1 MTKTVKEIIKINDK
15 LWDIFNEHGGYEY
28 NDEMIWQLEGY
39 GISISEMEEDETEHV
54 LEEGVATLK
63 YFEWVVS
70 MLELKE
76 SEPPQLYC

>member
-63 YFEWVVS
+63 YFEWVVN

>member
-39 GISISEMEEDETEHV
+39 GISINEMEEDETEHV

-63 YFEWVVS
+63 YFEWVVN

>member
-39 GISISEMEEDETEHV
+39 GISINEMEEDETEHV

-63 YFEWVVS
+63 YFEWVVN
-70 MLELKE
+70 MIELKE

>member
-39 GISISEMEEDETEHV
+39 GISINEMEEDETEHV
-54 LEEGVATLK
+54 LKEGVATLK
-63 YFEWVVS
+63 YFEWVVN
-70 MLELKE
+70 MIELKE

>member
-15 LWDIFNEHGGYEY
+15 LWDIFHEHGGYEY

-39 GISISEMEEDETEHV
+39 GMSIEEMEEDETDHV
-54 LEEGVATLK
+54 LKEGNTTLE
-63 YFEWVVS
+63 YFEWVVK
-70 MLELKE
+70 MIELKE

>member
-1 MTKTVKEIIKINDK
+1 MTETVREIIKINDK
-15 LWDIFNEHGGYEY
+15 LWDIFNEYGGYEY

-39 GISISEMEEDETEHV
+39 GISVSEMEEDEHVHV
-54 LEEGVATLK
+54 LKEGKATLE
-63 YFEWVVS
+63 YFEWVVK

>member
-15 LWDIFNEHGGYEY
+15 LWDIFHEHGGYEY

-39 GISISEMEEDETEHV
+39 ATSIDEMEEDETDHV
-54 LEEGVATLK
+54 LKEGNTTLE
-63 YFEWVVS
+63 YFEWVVK
-70 MLELKE
+70 MIELKE